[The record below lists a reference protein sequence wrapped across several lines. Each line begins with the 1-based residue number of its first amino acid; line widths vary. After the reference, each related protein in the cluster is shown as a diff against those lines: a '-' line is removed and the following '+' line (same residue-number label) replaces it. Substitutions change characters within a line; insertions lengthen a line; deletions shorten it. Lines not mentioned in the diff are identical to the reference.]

1 MKTFKSLLVVLLIG
15 LTQASMAASLSFL
28 APEKERTGTI
38 QQLDFGANQ
47 MIVDGYRYRV
57 AVDVQVEIRGSY
69 GAFTMLEEGMKINM
83 VYRVISASDR
93 EIVRVEQLPDNAN
106 LDEA

>member
-1 MKTFKSLLVVLLIG
+1 MNTLKSLLLVILIG
-15 LTQASMAASLSFL
+15 LSQAGMAASLSFL
-28 APEKERTGTI
+28 APEKEKTGTI

-69 GAFTMLEEGMKINM
+69 GAFTMLQEGMKINM
-83 VYRVISASDR
+83 VYRVISESER
-93 EIVRVEQLPDNAN
+93 EIITVEQLPDNSN
-106 LDEA
+106 LEGA